1 MGTRKGGQQAAQ
13 PSAGFAAQQE
23 LRPPGGGN
31 IGNSGLRGGDRRYAT
46 PGGRGAITLV
56 ECCGGKSRAW
66 DKTVRVEVM
75 TSGNSQFKNRALV
88 STTDHTDFTDTGLCK
103 IHYLSV
109 KSVVKKRD
117 NAR

>member
-1 MGTRKGGQQAAQ
+1 M
-13 PSAGFAAQQE
+13 
-23 LRPPGGGN
+23 
-31 IGNSGLRGGDRRYAT
+31 
-46 PGGRGAITLV
+46 
-56 ECCGGKSRAW
+56 
-66 DKTVRVEVM
+66 RVEVM

-117 NAR
+117 NARCPDDRPSLLANLQECGVDVGLCPIRQLDFVANHHC